1 MCGNGLESGG
11 INAHSGK
18 EYIPLLTTQLI
29 KLKFGTQLK
38 TKTLLKFWSL
48 TFL

>member
-18 EYIPLLTTQLI
+18 EYIQPAQEVEHSTR
-29 KLKFGTQLK
+29 
-38 TKTLLKFWSL
+38 
-48 TFL
+48 